1 MVPKRLEAVQNPMAS
16 LTLKN
21 LSDEFLQSLRD
32 AAERDRRSLTQEMVY
47 LLEAALGRR
56 ETPTPRRPARLDA
69 EAQVAAWRKLAG
81 KWESDL
87 DSAAESERIIEART
101 PGREVDL

>member
-1 MVPKRLEAVQNPMAS
+1 MAS

-21 LSDEFLQSLRD
+21 VPDELIRALRE
-32 AAERDRRSLTQEMVY
+32 AAEGDRRSLNQEIMH
-47 LLEAALGRR
+47 LLASALGVRF
-56 ETPTPRRPARLDA
+56 EKPAPRAPEV

-81 KWESDL
+81 RWDSDA
-87 DSAAESERIIEART
+87 DPASEAEQLTQRRT